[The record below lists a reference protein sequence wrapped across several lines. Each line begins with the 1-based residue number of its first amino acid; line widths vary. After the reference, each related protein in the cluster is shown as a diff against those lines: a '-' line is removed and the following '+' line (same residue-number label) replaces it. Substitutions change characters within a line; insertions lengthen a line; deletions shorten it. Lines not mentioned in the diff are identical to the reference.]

1 MSKRA
6 TLSDFAATKPGVAL
20 APAAPVP
27 QPDST
32 AVPKPDN
39 RKGQTLRLSVAAW
52 RQLKV
57 MAMDEETTVHQI
69 LVEAVDDAFRKRG
82 KPAIATDE
90 QPARK
95 KP

>member
-1 MSKRA
+1 
-6 TLSDFAATKPGVAL
+6 
-20 APAAPVP
+20 
-27 QPDST
+27 
-32 AVPKPDN
+32 
-39 RKGQTLRLSVAAW
+39 
-52 RQLKV
+52 

-95 KP
+95 KS